1 MAIRYFM
8 IPYFMIHH
16 EIPYGHTVFHG
27 IMKYRMAI
35 RYFIPYVNHEI
46 WYHEIPYGHTVFY
59 DSVWPYG
66 ISWNHEIWYHE
77 ISYGHTVFYDSM
89 KYRMAIRY
97 FMES

>member
-8 IPYFMIHH
+8 IPYFMMNQYDQ
-16 EIPYGHTVFHG
+16 PYF
-27 IMKYRMAI
+27 MM
-35 RYFIPYVNHEI
+35 NHEI

-77 ISYGHTVFYDSM
+77 IPYGHTVFYDSM
-89 KYRMAIRY
+89 KYRMAIWYFMKYCMAIRY
-97 FMES
+97 FMIP